1 MSTELFVIA
10 EVMTGKLNALVK
22 NIMRQTGANDPN
34 EAVRLVNSGKWI
46 VSEWTRDRNDNII
59 RVDHSVRPSYSDWVK
74 TVMHPEL
81 ENTGPAE
88 YDISTVEQWLHE
100 KQKNGGCIEGN
111 EIYTHLKKIGIL
123 KTCLG
128 LRDLEE
134 IKKKGIAFFREH
146 FQDKAVFGWK
156 GVVRDRDGSLIAPC
170 LCDDGGKVVL
180 LWFWLGDDW
189 SGDDPALRLASSA
202 KT

>member
-46 VSEWTRDRNDNII
+46 VSESTRDRNDNII
-59 RVDHSVRPSYSDWVK
+59 RVDHSVRPSYPDWAE

-81 ENTGPAE
+81 ENTGSAE
-88 YDISTVEQWLHE
+88 YDISTVEQWLHPG
-100 KQKNGGCIEGN
+100 QKNGQCIEG
-111 EIYTHLKKIGIL
+111 KKIYSYLKDTDTL

-134 IKKKGIAFFREH
+134 IQKKGIAFFRKH
-146 FQDKAVFGWK
+146 FQNKVVSGWK
-156 GVVRDRDGSLIAPC
+156 GIVRHRLGSLYAPV
-170 LCDDGGKVVL
+170 LCDGGEVVL
-180 LWFWLGDDW
+180 GWYWLDADWLG
-189 SGDDPALRLASSA
+189 GHPALRLASSA
-202 KT
+202 KA